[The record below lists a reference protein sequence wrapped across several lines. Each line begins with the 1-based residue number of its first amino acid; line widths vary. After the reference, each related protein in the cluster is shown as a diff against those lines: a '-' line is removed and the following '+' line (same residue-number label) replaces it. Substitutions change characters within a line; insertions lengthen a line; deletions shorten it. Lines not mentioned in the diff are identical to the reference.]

1 MTEPRDR
8 PECGLLPSGWR
19 RTSPLAVVFYLG
31 KIYEGLAK
39 NAVQSLAPLA
49 ALVVAFQGNKLAAL
63 VGGVI
68 VFVVATAV
76 HAFLRYWFFRYAIT
90 DDSILIRDGVFRK
103 RQLDIKFERVQGIN
117 TSQNIVFRLFGLVTV
132 NLDTAGSSGQEGHLP
147 AVESPFAAELRERI
161 RRSPKAEIEAAGD
174 EHRPETGA
182 RTLARLHGGDIVRI
196 GLSSGRVFLVLALL
210 GPLSQSLEE
219 QSDRWVEESEVLQAV
234 GAAHFSFV
242 TAVGLALVVVLAV
255 LAILLAA
262 SVVGALLRYHRY
274 TLVADGDVLRWAAG
288 LLTRHEQ
295 SVQTVKVQ
303 SLYVFQN
310 FILQRF
316 RRFRLRTRQA
326 TSGRSSKGSRFEV
339 PICTGDLL
347 AELGSEI
354 FKDELEGLALDP
366 RDSAFQRISRYYLR
380 SRLLIAGVL
389 PGIVAAAAFWPEMGA
404 YGLIWL
410 LWIPVAAVL
419 VWMRYRRY
427 GIAITQ
433 DGASFRRGF
442 VGSRLT
448 VWLHRKVQRVSVSQ
462 SPFQRRRGLA
472 TMKFYL
478 AAGSVT
484 VPFVDYGAAARLRD
498 YVLYR
503 VESSERAW
511 H

>member
-1 MTEPRDR
+1 MTEPG
-8 PECGLLPSGWR
+8 PFGWR

-39 NAVQSLAPLA
+39 NAIQSLAPLA
-49 ALVVAFQGNKLAAL
+49 AFLVAFQGNKLVAL
-63 VGGVI
+63 VAGLI
-68 VFVVATAV
+68 IFVLATAV
-76 HAFLRYWFFRYAIT
+76 HAFLRWWYFRYSIT
-90 DDSILIRDGVFRK
+90 ADSILIRDGVFRK
-103 RQLDIKFERVQGIN
+103 RQLDIKFERVQGVN
-117 TSQNIVFRLFGLVTV
+117 TSQNIVFRLFDLVTV

-147 AVESPFAAELRERI
+147 AVEEQFAGELRERI
-161 RRSPKAEIEAAGD
+161 GHTPRAEIDAAGD
-174 EHRPETGA
+174 EPRAETAA
-182 RTLARLHGGDIVRI
+182 RTLVRLSGGDIVRI
-196 GLSSGRVFLVLALL
+196 GLSSGRVFLALALL

-219 QSDRWVEESEVLQAV
+219 QGDRVVEESELLQAL
-234 GAAHFSFV
+234 GAASFSFV
-242 TAVGLALVVVLAV
+242 TAIGLALAVVLV
-255 LAILLAA
+255 VIAILLAA
-262 SVVGALLRYHRY
+262 SIVGALLRYHRY
-274 TLVADGDVLRWAAG
+274 TLVAEGDVLRWSGG

-295 SVQTVKVQ
+295 SVQPVKVQ

-326 TSGRSSKGSRFEV
+326 TSGRSSTTSRFEV
-339 PICTGDLL
+339 PLCTGDLL
-347 AELGSEI
+347 SELGSEI
-354 FKDELEGLALDP
+354 FRDELDGLALDP
-366 RDSAFQRISRYYLR
+366 RDRAFQAISRYYLR
-380 SRLLIAGVL
+380 SRLLFAGVL
-389 PGIVAAAAFWPEMGA
+389 PAFVAGAVFWPELGA
-404 YGLIWL
+404 WTLLWL
-410 LWIPVAAVL
+410 LWVPVAALL

-427 GIAITQ
+427 GIAIAK

-442 VGSRLT
+442 IGSRLT

-484 VPFVDYGAAARLRD
+484 VPFVDAREAAALRD

-503 VESSERAW
+503 VESSQRAW